1 LSDRVIPQAAAI
13 SPGQRTGERGAFVG
27 RSRELAE
34 LISGVEA
41 LLSGRG
47 ELLLIAGDAGV
58 GKTRLADE
66 VAASA
71 AARGARVIF
80 GRCWEGGGAPFF
92 WPWIQV
98 ARTSLRGLD
107 TAAVDTMLSAAG
119 PGMAHE
125 IRELV
130 GAPKEASAVAETVVE
145 SAAAIGSLAAEEKRF
160 RLFDA
165 VANLFKRMAAAQP
178 LALVIDDCH
187 AADIASI
194 LFLKFLARDLRHTPI
209 LLIATYRE
217 AEVRMAPR
225 MAELMSELG
234 REGRLITLRGIS
246 QDHVREFV
254 EKSGAETPDTALI
267 AALHRA
273 TEGNPFFLTEIVRL
287 MIAEG
292 RFKITPARASAP
304 LAIPEAVQAAI
315 RRRME
320 LVSEPTRN
328 LLSAAAVL
336 GREFELPLLSIVAS
350 EPAEKLLEPL
360 EEAITA
366 GMMTEMPGVIG
377 RYRFSHSLISETL
390 YNGLPRIIRLRLH
403 NQIANALKG
412 LHGGDPEPYLAQLA
426 YHYVQALPLGNPAK
440 AVEYA
445 QRAAERAA
453 RMVSYEE
460 AADLYRAGLKALD
473 LVTPR
478 DGARRC
484 LMQLRLGEALHLA
497 GQFRESR
504 SIFKDAARGASELG
518 NSEYLARAALGY
530 ARLHSTPGIVD
541 RAKVELLEQAL
552 AALQSHDD
560 PLRAMLLAR
569 LGWELHWSD
578 DRPRLESLSQQAVE
592 AARRLGDTQTLI
604 YVLTY
609 RHLAI
614 WGPSSLDER
623 IAIATELLRLC
634 EHEEGREWAP
644 EAHYMHLTDLLE
656 LGEIE
661 AADRAIHQYS
671 EVRQQHWLPFG
682 YGTRARAMR
691 ALMRGRFA
699 EAEQLAREALET
711 GQSIRGRAYGA
722 FNDHMYAQRRLEA
735 RLVEIEPSVRATLEI
750 LPHFTYTR
758 CAMALSLCALSRV
771 DEARGEFD
779 RAANGLESG
788 PRGSTWLQSA
798 ALLADVCSHLGEVER
813 ARTLYGLLLP
823 YGARNIISDLNGCY
837 GSAHH
842 YLGLLAATAG
852 EFDKAQDHFE
862 ASLQFNR
869 KLAAPP
875 FVAWSQYEY
884 ARMLLRRDGAGDRDR
899 AQALAGEALT
909 SAKSMGIER
918 FAEKVRELILSAE
931 GGDPAAF
938 GFAAAAS
945 SGGRGLPT
953 GRVLA
958 TIMFLDIVN
967 STGHAATL
975 GDREWSQVLTG
986 YYDVVRRELAQY
998 RGREIN
1004 TFGDDFLALFETPAD
1019 ALRSACA
1026 IRTAMRARDLEIRAG
1041 LHTGECEISAN
1052 RISGI
1057 ALHIGAR
1064 VVRAAEPGEVMVS
1077 GTVKELAS
1085 GAGLRFDDRGVH
1097 SLRGVPGEW
1106 RLYAA
1111 EITAD

>member
-1 LSDRVIPQAAAI
+1 VL
-13 SPGQRTGERGAFVG
+13 
-27 RSRELAE
+27 
-34 LISGVEA
+34 SGVDE
-41 LLSGRG
+41 LLAGRG
-47 ELLLIAGDAGV
+47 GLRLIAGDPGV

-66 VAASA
+66 VAANA
-71 AARGARVIF
+71 AVRGARVIF

-98 ARTSLRGLD
+98 ARTSLQGLD
-107 TAAVDTMLSAAG
+107 AAEVDAALSAAG
-119 PGMAHE
+119 PEMGSE
-125 IRELV
+125 IRELI
-130 GAPKEASAVAETVVE
+130 GASSEATGNAETTVE
-145 SAAAIGSLAAEEKRF
+145 STVAIGSLPAEEKRF

-217 AEVRMAPR
+217 AEVRLAPR
-225 MAELMSELG
+225 MAELMGELG
-234 REGRLITLRGIS
+234 REGKLITLRGIS

-292 RFKITPARASAP
+292 GLKLPSTGITAA
-304 LAIPEAVQAAI
+304 LVIPEAVQAAI

-328 LLSAAAVL
+328 LLSSAAVL
-336 GREFELPLLSIVAS
+336 GREFEMGLLSIVAS
-350 EPAEKLLEPL
+350 EPAEKLLDLL
-360 EEAITA
+360 EEATTA
-366 GMMTEMPGVIG
+366 GMMTEVPGVIG

-390 YNGLPRIIRLRLH
+390 YKGLPRTTRLRIH
-403 NQIANALKG
+403 NLIADALEG
-412 LHGGDPEPYLAQLA
+412 LHGGDPDPYLAQLA
-426 YHYVQALPLGNPAK
+426 YHHVQALPLGNPAK
-440 AVEYA
+440 AVEFA

-453 RMVSYEE
+453 RMVAYEE

-478 DGARRC
+478 DASRRC
-484 LMQLRLGEALHLA
+484 LMQLRLGEVLHLA

-504 SIFKDAARGASELG
+504 AVFKEAARGASELG
-518 NSEYLARAALGY
+518 NEEFLARSALGY

-541 RAKVELLEQAL
+541 RSKVDVLEQAL
-552 AALQSHDD
+552 AALQAHED

-578 DRPRLESLSQQAVE
+578 DRPRLESLSRQAVE
-592 AARRLGDTQTLI
+592 TARRLGDTQTLI
-604 YVLTY
+604 YVLIY

-614 WGPSSLDER
+614 WGPPSLDER

-634 EHEEGREWAP
+634 EQEEGRQWAP
-644 EAHYMHLTDLLE
+644 EAHYMHLADLLE

-691 ALMRGRFA
+691 AMMRGRFA
-699 EAEQLAREALET
+699 EAEQLAHEALET

-735 RLVEIEPSVRATLEI
+735 RLAEIEPSVRATLEI
-750 LPHFTYTR
+750 LPHFTYAR
-758 CAMALSLCALSRV
+758 CAMALSLCALGRI
-771 DEARGEFD
+771 DEARVEFD
-779 RAANGLESG
+779 RAAAGIESG

-798 ALLADVCSHLGEVER
+798 ALLADVCSHLGDAEH
-813 ARTLYGLLLP
+813 ARTLYDLLLP
-823 YGARNIISDLNGCY
+823 YGSRNIISDLNGCY

-852 EFDKAQDHFE
+852 QFDQAQEHFE

-869 KLAAPP
+869 KIAAPP

-884 ARMLLRRDGAGDRDR
+884 ARMLLGRNGAGDRDR
-899 AQALAGEALT
+899 ALALAGQALT

-918 FAEKVRELILSAE
+918 FAERIRELILTAE

-938 GFAAAAS
+938 GFGAAAS
-945 SGGRGLPT
+945 SGGRGLPE

-975 GDREWSQVLTG
+975 GDREWTQVLTD
-986 YYDVVRRELAQY
+986 YYEVVRRELAQY

-1019 ALRSACA
+1019 ALRSACG
-1026 IRTAMRARDLEIRAG
+1026 IRAAMRVRGLEIRAG
-1041 LHTGECEISAN
+1041 LHTGECEITSN

-1064 VVRAAEPGEVMVS
+1064 VVRTAEPGEVMVS
-1077 GTVKELAS
+1077 GTVKELAAGS
-1085 GAGLRFDDRGVH
+1085 GLRFLDRGVH

-1106 RLYAA
+1106 HLYAA
-1111 EITAD
+1111 EISAD